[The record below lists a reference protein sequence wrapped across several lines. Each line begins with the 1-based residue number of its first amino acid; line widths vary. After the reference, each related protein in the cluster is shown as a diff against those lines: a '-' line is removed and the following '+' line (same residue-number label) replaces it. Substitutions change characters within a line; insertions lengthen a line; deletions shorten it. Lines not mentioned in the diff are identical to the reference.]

1 MKNIYG
7 KDQRGFTLAETL
19 VALGV
24 GMVMLLAIYSVV
36 NMAQKST
43 TGIERKVVAQ
53 QDVRGALQVMAL
65 EIRMVSYSSWADN
78 TIWVNPSTCAG
89 NEPPTVRRGLRDATA
104 DALTIEMDIDD
115 DHDVADDNAGSNAGN
130 EIIRYEYLPAQTD
143 QRITRETISCDS
155 GSRDSSGAQ
164 PFLGP
169 SASDPASSGVR
180 VINGS
185 LNIPLFRYFDGVGTE
200 VFPVVGDQSM
210 VPDIRRIDITIAV
223 ETADV
228 DPGTNQKRK
237 LIYGTNIILKNH
249 GINN

>member
-65 EIRMVSYSSWADN
+65 EVRMVSYSIWADN
-78 TIWVNPSTCAG
+78 TIWVNPATCNAQD
-89 NEPPTVRRGLRDATA
+89 PTYRGIRIATA
-104 DALTIEMDIDD
+104 NALTIEMDS
-115 DHDVADDNAGSNAGN
+115 DDNKSIGGGN
-130 EIIRYEYLPAQTD
+130 EIIAYEYLPTEF
-143 QRITRETISCDS
+143 RITRQTISCP
-155 GSRDSSGAQ
+155 GGGGEAQ

-180 VINGS
+180 VINGDM
-185 LNIPLFRYFDGVGTE
+185 NISLFRYYNGQGDE
-200 VFPVVGDQSM
+200 IFPGADPTNI
-210 VPDIRRIDITIAV
+210 PDIRRVEITLAV

-228 DPGTNQKRK
+228 DPGTNKKRK
-237 LIYGTNIILKNH
+237 LIYGTSVILKNH